1 MFDDKIV
8 CFVCFLLLKW
18 SVFLIVYE
26 KRLLVK
32 IEVNL
37 NFKMWFNSD
46 LEEYIVF
53 KSVKIMLIELEFNF
67 NENFDNYLYVVS

>member
-1 MFDDKIV
+1 MFV
-8 CFVCFLLLKW
+8 LFVFLLFKW
-18 SVFLIVYE
+18 SIFLIVYE

-37 NFKMWFNSD
+37 NFKKWFNSD

-53 KSVKIMLIELEFNF
+53 KSVKIMLIELKFNF
-67 NENFDNYLYVVS
+67 NENLDNYLYVVS

>member
-37 NFKMWFNSD
+37 NFKKWFNSD